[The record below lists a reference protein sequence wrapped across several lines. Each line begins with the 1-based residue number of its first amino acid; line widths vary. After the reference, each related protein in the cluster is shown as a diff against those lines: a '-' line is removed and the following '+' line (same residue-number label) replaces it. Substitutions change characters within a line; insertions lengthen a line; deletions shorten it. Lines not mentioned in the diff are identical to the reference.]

1 VEIAR
6 SEMVEAELDAMIR
19 RRDAERRQ
27 SEGERAREEL
37 WQKSVR
43 EHNARQGAAQRL
55 ERLHFHEGQA
65 RRLSNALEGL
75 ISYHER
81 EAAKYRNGHERKDTA

>member
-1 VEIAR
+1 VDIAKSETVEG
-6 SEMVEAELDAMIR
+6 ELDALIR

-43 EHNARQGAAQRL
+43 EHNARGPVATRS
-55 ERLHFHEGQA
+55 GV
-65 RRLSNALEGL
+65 
-75 ISYHER
+75 
-81 EAAKYRNGHERKDTA
+81 